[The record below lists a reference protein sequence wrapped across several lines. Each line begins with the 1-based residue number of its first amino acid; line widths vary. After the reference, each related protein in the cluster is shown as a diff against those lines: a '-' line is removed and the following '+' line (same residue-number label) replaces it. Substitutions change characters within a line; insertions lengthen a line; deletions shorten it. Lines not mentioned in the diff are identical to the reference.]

1 MRRPVYY
8 NIAIVLIV
16 LCVGAVGSHAQSI
29 ITGAVSG
36 TVTDPSGAI
45 LPNAAVTLTNT
56 ATGDTQTG
64 KTNASGVYLFPL
76 LQPGDYTVTVQE
88 SGFRVAV
95 AKVTVALGQ
104 TATADLKLELGDATQ
119 TVEVTIGNVELQTED
134 GNISS
139 NFDTHQVENVPNP
152 GGDLTYVAQLAPGV
166 TMNTSSGGGFG
177 NFSAFGLPGTANLF
191 TINGNDYNDPFLNLN
206 NSGASNLLL
215 GANEVEEVTVVS
227 NAYTG
232 QYGRQAGA
240 QIDYITK
247 PGTNSFHG
255 DALYYWTGRALSAND
270 FFNNAGLT
278 ARPFENNNQWGAA
291 LGGPIKRDK
300 AFFFA
305 NTEGIRYTFGTSTQ
319 VYVPSPGLQTY
330 VLNTSLP
337 AFNPTAIPFYQ
348 RIFAL
353 YNAAPGINRA
363 IAVPDSCSRTFPTI
377 PTTGST
383 VCLDTFRSDVT
394 NGNREWL
401 LTTRVDYNFNDNNK
415 VFARFKND
423 RGFQPTYTD
432 AINPIFNTQSNQP
445 EDEGQVNYTHV
456 FSPNVVNNFIG
467 SILWYSAIFQSA
479 NQQAALNVFP
489 YVLSVGDT
497 NMTALGP
504 GGNDVAAGFYFP
516 QGRNVTQWQLV
527 DDLSIARGN
536 HTFKV
541 GVNFRRDDVSDWTA
555 GELNYPFM
563 NAPLTNFVQGLV
575 GTAANPGEVLQQFAL
590 KAQQP
595 LAMYSVGAYFQD
607 VFRVNQK
614 LKLTL
619 ALRADRNSG
628 GICQSGCAS
637 RAVNPFNFLQHSAT
651 VPYNQMVTVGSQ
663 ILPDVEKV
671 VFQPR
676 LGFAYSP
683 GGNKTAFR
691 GGVGLFSDLYPGT
704 LLNLYTRNFPVVTTF
719 SLTTTGAVSPASPNS
734 AASLIAFCNT
744 AFQSNFN
751 AGGTVGGFLGL
762 APPGCAPPNLNDVVS
777 QLRNPKYLEWNF
789 EVEHRVNSKTVVSA
803 NYVGNRGYDELVQ
816 YPYLNAF
823 GFGGL
828 PTLPIDTRV
837 KSVTQLTNNG
847 VSNYNGLTLS
857 VQEQVTH
864 GLSGRFNY
872 TYAHALDDIS
882 NGGIL
887 PYSFGNSI
895 VYQISP
901 YSLRSLNYS
910 NADYDLRHSLN
921 ASYVWDLPFK
931 ATNGLLNKAIGGW
944 EVSGTFF
951 YHTGFPFSITDG
963 TSRLA
968 FQGNNMQNVTILATP
983 TTAVARQCSSSAVNV
998 NTPCFTPSQFVPA
1011 GAATTFGTVPRNSF
1025 RGPGYFNS
1033 DLSLRKHFQ
1042 FRERYGFM
1050 VGANAYNILNHANF
1064 ANPVANL
1071 RAPATVLG
1079 TIQSTV
1085 NPPTSPYGSFAA
1097 AAVDARI
1104 VQVIAKLTF

>member
-1 MRRPVYY
+1 MRRPICYKVV
-8 NIAIVLIV
+8 IILIG
-16 LCVGAVGSHAQSI
+16 LCLGAAVSHAQSI

-36 TVTDPSGAI
+36 TITDPSGAI
-45 LPNAAVTLTNT
+45 LPNATVTLVNT
-56 ATGDTQTG
+56 ATGDTQSG
-64 KTNASGVYLFPL
+64 KTNTSGVYLFPL
-76 LQPGDYTVTVQE
+76 LKPGDYTVTVEQ

-95 AKVTVALGQ
+95 AKVTVTLGQ

-119 TVEVTIGNVELQTED
+119 RVEVTIGNVELQTED

-152 GGDLTYVAQLAPGV
+152 GGDLTYIAQIAPGV
-166 TMNTSSGGGFG
+166 TINTSSGGGFG

-215 GANEVEEVTVVS
+215 GANEIEEVTVVS

-240 QIDYITK
+240 QIDYISK
-247 PGTNSFHG
+247 AGTNSFHG
-255 DALYYWTGRALSAND
+255 DGLYYWTGRALSAND
-270 FFNNAGLT
+270 FFNNANL
-278 ARPFENNNQWGAA
+278 APRPFENNNQWGAA

-319 VYVPSPGLQTY
+319 VFVPSPGLQNF

-363 IAVPDSCSRTFPTI
+363 APAPGNSCGSLGVI
-377 PTTGST
+377 PTTGSP

-423 RGFQPTYTD
+423 RGFQPTFTD
-432 AINPIFNTQSNQP
+432 PINPIFNTQSNQP
-445 EDEGQVNYTHV
+445 EDEGQVNYTHI

-489 YVLSVGDT
+489 AVLSVGDT

-504 GGNDVAAGFYFP
+504 GGDDVAAGFFFP

-527 DDLSIARGN
+527 NDLSIARGN
-536 HTFKV
+536 HTFKL
-541 GVNFRRDDVSDWTA
+541 GVNFRRDDVSDFTA
-555 GELNYPFM
+555 GEENFPFM
-563 NAPLTNFVQGLV
+563 TANMANFVNGFV
-575 GTAANPGEVLQQFAL
+575 GTAASPGEVQQQFAL
-590 KAQQP
+590 RAEQP
-595 LAMYSVGAYFQD
+595 LALYSLGAYFQD
-607 VFRVNQK
+607 EFRVSQK

-619 ALRADRNSG
+619 ALRADRNSA

-637 RAVNPFNFLQHSAT
+637 RAVNPFNLLQHSAT

-663 ILPDVEKV
+663 ILPDIEKV

-676 LGFAYSP
+676 VGFAYSP
-683 GGNKTAFR
+683 FGNKTVFR

-704 LLNLYTRNFPVVTTF
+704 LLNLFTRNFPVVTTF
-719 SLTTTGAVSPASPNS
+719 SLTTGAVSPASPNS
-734 AASLIAFCNT
+734 AAALIAACNT
-744 AFQSNFN
+744 VFQSNFN
-751 AGGTVGGFLGL
+751 AGGTVGTFLAL
-762 APPGCAPPNLNDVVS
+762 APAGCQPPNLNDVVS
-777 QLRNPKYLEWNF
+777 QLRNAKYVEWNF
-789 EVEHRVNSKTVVSA
+789 EMERRLNSKTVVTA

-816 YPYLNAF
+816 FPYLNAF
-823 GFGGL
+823 GFDGL
-828 PTLPIDTRV
+828 PALPIDTRV
-837 KSVTQLTNNG
+837 KSVTQLTNTG
-847 VSNYNGLTLS
+847 VSNYNGITLS
-857 VQEQVTH
+857 ILEQVAR
-864 GLSGRFNY
+864 GFSGRFNY
-872 TYAHALDDIS
+872 TYAHALDDVS
-882 NGGIL
+882 NGGVL
-887 PYSFGNSI
+887 RYSLVNSI
-895 VYQISP
+895 LFQINP
-901 YSLRSLNYS
+901 FNLRSLNYS

-931 ATNGLLNKAIGGW
+931 ASNGLLNKAIGGW

-951 YHTGFPFSITDG
+951 YHTGFPFSIVDG
-963 TSRLA
+963 TSRLR
-968 FQGNNMQNVTILATP
+968 FRGNNMQNLTILATP
-983 TTAVARQCSSSAVNV
+983 IAAVQRQCSSSAVNA
-998 NTPCFTPSQFVPA
+998 NTPCFTAGQFVPA
-1011 GAATTFGTVPRNSF
+1011 GAATTFGTVPRNTF
-1025 RGPGYFNS
+1025 RGSGYFNS

-1042 FRERYGFM
+1042 FHERYGFM
-1050 VGANAYNILNHANF
+1050 VGANAYNVLNHANF
-1064 ANPVANL
+1064 ANPIANL
-1071 RAPATVLG
+1071 NAGGALG

>member
-1 MRRPVYY
+1 MRRPICY
-8 NIAIVLIV
+8 NIVMILIG
-16 LCVGAVGSHAQSI
+16 LCLGAAVSHAQSI

-36 TVTDPSGAI
+36 TITDPSGAI
-45 LPNAAVTLTNT
+45 LPNATVTLVNT
-56 ATGDTQTG
+56 ATGDTQSG
-64 KTNASGVYLFPL
+64 KTNTSGVYLFPL
-76 LQPGDYTVTVQE
+76 LKPGDYTVTVEQ

-95 AKVTVALGQ
+95 AKVTVTLGQ
-104 TATADLKLELGDATQ
+104 TATADLKLELGDASQ
-119 TVEVTIGNVELQTED
+119 RVEVTIGNVELQTED

-152 GGDLTYVAQLAPGV
+152 GGDLTYIAQIAPGV
-166 TMNTSSGGGFG
+166 TINTSSGGGFG

-215 GANEVEEVTVVS
+215 GANEIEEVTVVS

-240 QIDYITK
+240 QIDYISK
-247 PGTNSFHG
+247 AGTNSFHG
-255 DALYYWTGRALSAND
+255 DGLYYWTGRALSAND
-270 FFNNAGLT
+270 FFNNANL
-278 ARPFENNNQWGAA
+278 APRPFENNNQWGAA

-319 VYVPSPGLQTY
+319 VFVPSPGLQNF

-363 IAVPDSCSRTFPTI
+363 TAAPGNSCGSLGVI
-377 PTTGST
+377 PTTGSP
-383 VCLDTFRSDVT
+383 VCLNTFRSDVT

-423 RGFQPTYTD
+423 RGFQPTFTD
-432 AINPIFNTQSNQP
+432 PINPIFNTQSNQP
-445 EDEGQVNYTHV
+445 EDEGQVNYTHI

-489 YVLSVGDT
+489 AVLSVGDT

-504 GGNDVAAGFYFP
+504 GGDDVAAGFFFP

-527 DDLSIARGN
+527 NDLSIARGN
-536 HTFKV
+536 HTFKL
-541 GVNFRRDDVSDWTA
+541 GVNFRRDDVSDFTA
-555 GELNYPFM
+555 GEENFPFM
-563 NAPLTNFVQGLV
+563 TANMANFVNGFV
-575 GTAANPGEVLQQFAL
+575 GTAASPGEVQQQFAL
-590 KAQQP
+590 RAEQP
-595 LAMYSVGAYFQD
+595 LALYSLGAYFQD
-607 VFRVNQK
+607 EFRVSQK

-619 ALRADRNSG
+619 ALRADRNSA

-637 RAVNPFNFLQHSAT
+637 RAVNPFNLLQHSAT
-651 VPYNQMVTVGSQ
+651 VPYNQMVTIGSQ
-663 ILPDVEKV
+663 ILPDIEKV

-676 LGFAYSP
+676 VGFAYSP
-683 GGNKTAFR
+683 FGNKTVFR

-704 LLNLYTRNFPVVTTF
+704 LLNLFTRNFPVVTTF
-719 SLTTTGAVSPASPNS
+719 SLTTGAVSPASPNS
-734 AASLIAFCNT
+734 AAALIAACNT

-751 AGGTVGGFLGL
+751 AGGTVGTFLAL
-762 APPGCAPPNLNDVVS
+762 APAGCQPPNLNDVVS
-777 QLRNPKYLEWNF
+777 QLRNAKYVEWNF
-789 EVEHRVNSKTVVSA
+789 EMERRLNSKTVVTA

-816 YPYLNAF
+816 FPYLNAF
-823 GFGGL
+823 GFDGL
-828 PTLPIDTRV
+828 PALPIDTRV
-837 KSVTQLTNNG
+837 KSVTQLTNTG
-847 VSNYNGLTLS
+847 VSNYNGITLS
-857 VQEQVTH
+857 ILEQVAR
-864 GLSGRFNY
+864 GFSGRFNY
-872 TYAHALDDIS
+872 TYAHALDDVS
-882 NGGIL
+882 NGGVL
-887 PYSFGNSI
+887 RYSLVNSI
-895 VYQISP
+895 LFQINP
-901 YSLRSLNYS
+901 FNLRSLNYS

-931 ATNGLLNKAIGGW
+931 ASNGLLNKAIGGW

-951 YHTGFPFSITDG
+951 YHTGFPFSIVDG
-963 TSRLA
+963 TSRLR
-968 FQGNNMQNVTILATP
+968 FRGNNMQNLTILATP
-983 TTAVARQCSSSAVNV
+983 IAAVQRQCSSSAVNA
-998 NTPCFTPSQFVPA
+998 NTPCFTAGQFVPA
-1011 GAATTFGTVPRNSF
+1011 GAATTFGTVPRNTF
-1025 RGPGYFNS
+1025 RGSGYFNS

-1042 FRERYGFM
+1042 FHERYGFM
-1050 VGANAYNILNHANF
+1050 VGANAYNVLNHANF
-1064 ANPVANL
+1064 ANPIANL
-1071 RAPATVLG
+1071 NAGGALG

>member
-104 TATADLKLELGDATQ
+104 TATGDLKLELGDATQ

-166 TMNTSSGGGFG
+166 TMNTSSGGGYG

-215 GANEVEEVTVVS
+215 GANEIEEVTVVS
-227 NAYTG
+227 NGYTG

-330 VLNTSLP
+330 ILNTSLP

-803 NYVGNRGYDELVQ
+803 NYVGNRGYDELVE

-828 PTLPIDTRV
+828 PTLPTDTRV

-847 VSNYNGLTLS
+847 VSNYNGVTLS

>member
-1 MRRPVYY
+1 M
-8 NIAIVLIV
+8 ILIG
-16 LCVGAVGSHAQSI
+16 LYLGAAVSHAQSI

-36 TVTDPSGAI
+36 TITDPSGAI

-56 ATGDTQTG
+56 ATGDTQSG
-64 KTNASGVYLFPL
+64 KTNTSGVYLFPL
-76 LQPGDYTVTVQE
+76 LKPGDYTVTVEQ

-119 TVEVTIGNVELQTED
+119 RVEVTVGNVELQTED

-139 NFDTHQVENVPNP
+139 NFDTQQVENVPNP
-152 GGDLTYVAQLAPGV
+152 GGDLTYIAQIAPGV
-166 TMNTSSGGGFG
+166 TINTSSGGGFG

-215 GANEVEEVTVVS
+215 GANEIEEVTVVS

-240 QIDYITK
+240 QIDYISK
-247 PGTNSFHG
+247 AGTNSFHG
-255 DALYYWTGRALSAND
+255 DAFYYWTGRALSAND
-270 FFNNAGLT
+270 FFNNANL
-278 ARPFENNNQWGAA
+278 APRPFENNNQWGAA

-319 VYVPSPGLQTY
+319 VFVPSPGLQNF

-363 IAVPDSCSRTFPTI
+363 TPAPGNSCGSLGVI
-377 PTTGST
+377 PTTGSP

-423 RGFQPTYTD
+423 RGFQPTFTD
-432 AINPIFNTQSNQP
+432 PINPIFNTQSDQP
-445 EDEGQVNYTHV
+445 EDEGQVNYTHI

-489 YVLSVGDT
+489 AVLSVGDT

-504 GGNDVAAGFYFP
+504 GGDDVAAGFFFP

-527 DDLSIARGN
+527 NDLSIARGN
-536 HTFKV
+536 HTFKL
-541 GVNFRRDDVSDWTA
+541 GVNFRRDDVSDFTA
-555 GELNYPFM
+555 GEENFPFM
-563 NAPLTNFVQGLV
+563 TANMANFVNGFV
-575 GTAANPGEVLQQFAL
+575 GTAASPGEVQQQFAL
-590 KAQQP
+590 RAEQP
-595 LAMYSVGAYFQD
+595 LALYSLGAYFQD
-607 VFRVNQK
+607 EFRVSQK

-619 ALRADRNSG
+619 ALRADRNSA

-637 RAVNPFNFLQHSAT
+637 RAVNPFNLLQHSAT

-663 ILPDVEKV
+663 ILPDIEKV

-676 LGFAYSP
+676 VGFAYSP
-683 GGNKTAFR
+683 FGNKTVFR

-704 LLNLYTRNFPVVTTF
+704 LLNLFTRNFPVVTTF
-719 SLTTTGAVSPASPNS
+719 SLTTGAVSPASPNS
-734 AASLIAFCNT
+734 AATLIAACNT

-751 AGGTVGGFLGL
+751 AGGTVGTFLAL
-762 APPGCAPPNLNDVVS
+762 APAGCQPPNLNDVVS
-777 QLRNPKYLEWNF
+777 QLRNAKYVEWNF
-789 EVEHRVNSKTVVSA
+789 EIERRLNSKTVVTA
-803 NYVGNRGYDELVQ
+803 NYVGNKGYDEILQ
-816 YPYLNAF
+816 FPYLNAF
-823 GFGGL
+823 GFDGL

-837 KSVTQLTNNG
+837 KSVTQLTNTG
-847 VSNYNGLTLS
+847 VSNYNGITLS
-857 VQEQVTH
+857 ILEQVAR
-864 GLSGRFNY
+864 GFSGRFNY
-872 TYAHALDDIS
+872 TYAHALDDVS
-882 NGGIL
+882 NGGVL
-887 PYSFGNSI
+887 RYSLVNSI
-895 VYQISP
+895 LFQINP
-901 YSLRSLNYS
+901 FNLRSLNYS

-931 ATNGLLNKAIGGW
+931 ATNGLLNKVIGGW
-944 EVSGTFF
+944 EISGTFF
-951 YHTGFPFSITDG
+951 YHTGFPFSIVDG
-963 TSRLA
+963 TSRLR
-968 FQGNNMQNVTILATP
+968 FRGNNMQNLTILATP
-983 TTAVARQCSSSAVNV
+983 TAAVPRQCSASAVNV
-998 NTPCFTPSQFVPA
+998 PCFTAGQFVPA
-1011 GAATTFGTVPRNSF
+1011 GAATTFGTVPRNTF
-1025 RGPGYFNS
+1025 RGSGYFNS

-1042 FRERYGFM
+1042 FHERYGFM
-1050 VGANAYNILNHANF
+1050 VGANAYNVLNHANF
-1064 ANPVANL
+1064 ANPIANL
-1071 RAPATVLG
+1071 NAGGALG

>member
-16 LCVGAVGSHAQSI
+16 LYIGAVGSHAQSV

-166 TMNTSSGGGFG
+166 TMNTSSGGGYG

-215 GANEVEEVTVVS
+215 GANEIEEVTVVS
-227 NAYTG
+227 NGYTG

-330 VLNTSLP
+330 ILNTSLP

-614 LKLTL
+614 LKVTL

-751 AGGTVGGFLGL
+751 AGGTVGSFLGL

-847 VSNYNGLTLS
+847 LSNYNGLTLS

-887 PYSFGNSI
+887 PYSFSNSI

-983 TTAVARQCSSSAVNV
+983 TTAVARQCSSSAVNA

-1071 RAPATVLG
+1071 RAPATVIG

>member
-8 NIAIVLIV
+8 NIVIILIV
-16 LCVGAVGSHAQSI
+16 TCLGAAVSHAQSI

-36 TVTDPSGAI
+36 TITDPSGAI
-45 LPNAAVTLTNT
+45 LPSATVTLVNT
-56 ATGDTQTG
+56 ATGDTQSG
-64 KTNASGVYLFPL
+64 KTNTSGVYLFPL
-76 LQPGDYTVTVQE
+76 LKPGDYTVTVEQ

-119 TVEVTIGNVELQTED
+119 RVEVTVGNVELQTED

-139 NFDTHQVENVPNP
+139 NFDTQQVENVPNP
-152 GGDLTYVAQLAPGV
+152 GGDLTYIAQIAPGV
-166 TMNTSSGGGFG
+166 TINTSSGGGFG

-215 GANEVEEVTVVS
+215 GANEIEEVTVVS

-240 QIDYITK
+240 QIDYISK
-247 PGTNSFHG
+247 AGTNSFHG
-255 DALYYWTGRALSAND
+255 DAFYYWTGRALSAND
-270 FFNNAGLT
+270 FFNNANL
-278 ARPFENNNQWGAA
+278 APRPFENNNQWGAA

-319 VYVPSPGLQTY
+319 VFVPSPGLQNF

-363 IAVPDSCSRTFPTI
+363 TPAPGNSCGSLGVI
-377 PTTGST
+377 PTTGSP

-423 RGFQPTYTD
+423 RGFQPTFTD
-432 AINPIFNTQSNQP
+432 PINPIFNTQSNQP
-445 EDEGQVNYTHV
+445 EDEGQVNYTHI

-489 YVLSVGDT
+489 AVLSVGDT

-504 GGNDVAAGFYFP
+504 GGDDVAAGFFFP

-527 DDLSIARGN
+527 NDLSIARGN
-536 HTFKV
+536 HTFKL
-541 GVNFRRDDVSDWTA
+541 GVNFRRDDVSDFTA
-555 GELNYPFM
+555 GEENFPFM
-563 NAPLTNFVQGLV
+563 TANMANFVNGFV
-575 GTAANPGEVLQQFAL
+575 GTAASPGEVQQQFAL
-590 KAQQP
+590 RAEQP
-595 LAMYSVGAYFQD
+595 LALYSLGAYFQD
-607 VFRVNQK
+607 EFRVSQK

-619 ALRADRNSG
+619 ALRADRNSA

-637 RAVNPFNFLQHSAT
+637 RAVNPFNLLQHSAT

-663 ILPDVEKV
+663 ILPDIEKV

-676 LGFAYSP
+676 VGFAYSP
-683 GGNKTAFR
+683 FGNKTVFR

-704 LLNLYTRNFPVVTTF
+704 LLNLFTRNFPVVTTF
-719 SLTTTGAVSPASPNS
+719 SLTTGAVSPASPNS
-734 AASLIAFCNT
+734 AATLIAACNT

-751 AGGTVGGFLGL
+751 AGGTVGTFLAL
-762 APPGCAPPNLNDVVS
+762 APAGCQPPNLNDVVS
-777 QLRNPKYLEWNF
+777 QLRNAKYVEWNF
-789 EVEHRVNSKTVVSA
+789 EIERRLNSKTVVTA
-803 NYVGNRGYDELVQ
+803 NYVGNKGYDEILQ
-816 YPYLNAF
+816 FPYLNAF
-823 GFGGL
+823 GFDGL

-837 KSVTQLTNNG
+837 KSVTQLTNTG
-847 VSNYNGLTLS
+847 VSNYNGITLS
-857 VQEQVTH
+857 ILEQVAR
-864 GLSGRFNY
+864 GFSGRFNY
-872 TYAHALDDIS
+872 TYAHALDDVS
-882 NGGIL
+882 NGGVL
-887 PYSFGNSI
+887 RYSLVNSI
-895 VYQISP
+895 LFQINP
-901 YSLRSLNYS
+901 FNLRSLNYS

-931 ATNGLLNKAIGGW
+931 ATNGLLNKVIGGW

-951 YHTGFPFSITDG
+951 YHTGFPFSIVDG
-963 TSRLA
+963 TSRLR
-968 FQGNNMQNVTILATP
+968 FRGNNMQNLTILATP
-983 TTAVARQCSSSAVNV
+983 TAAVPRQCSASAVNV
-998 NTPCFTPSQFVPA
+998 PCFTAGQFVPA
-1011 GAATTFGTVPRNSF
+1011 GAATTFGTVPRNTF
-1025 RGPGYFNS
+1025 RGSGYFNS

-1042 FRERYGFM
+1042 FHERYGFM
-1050 VGANAYNILNHANF
+1050 VGANAYNVLNHANF
-1064 ANPVANL
+1064 ANPIANL
-1071 RAPATVLG
+1071 NAGGALG